1 MAISSDGFSGEATI
15 NLTTDVFPTD
25 GSCVNFANIIP
36 GTITGNSDTAD
47 YKDTVLAAFP
57 DISNCGTLKVTKV
70 TQPTSTPPDPKK
82 LRLQSGQKQF

>member
-1 MAISSDGFSGEATI
+1 M
-15 NLTTDVFPTD
+15 TTDVFPTD

-70 TQPTSTPPDPKK
+70 TQPTSTPPDPKSFAYK
-82 LRLQSGQKQF
+82 VDKKQF